1 MEHRPGAKHQNTD
14 ALSQRPCLQDA
25 CRHCYRLESLEQSS
39 SSTNVPVANAP
50 QVAAI
55 SLGHESRSPED
66 IRAEQ
71 MKDQDTQ
78 PGIKWIEENSEKPT
92 WEAIAPHSQ
101 TTKVYCAQWQ
111 SLKLSD
117 SVLYHMWETPSG
129 AATTAQH

>member
-1 MEHRPGAKHQNTD
+1 MLPKLL
-14 ALSQRPCLQDA
+14 LSVLA
-25 CRHCYRLESLEQSS
+25 MK
-39 SSTNVPVANAP
+39 VA
-50 QVAAI
+50 
-55 SLGHESRSPED
+55 SPED